1 MLSCQMLGLKLK
13 VDFPPCSY
21 KVLCQPEFQ
30 FPGIF
35 VSLQLNL
42 VFSAP
47 VFFFFRCSVCVFL
60 GGGR

>member
-35 VSLQLNL
+35 VCLQLNL

-47 VFFFFRCSVCVFL
+47 VFFSRCSVCVFL
-60 GGGR
+60 GGGG